1 MKCLLMTRRIRQE
14 LRKFFDE
21 KELTDKEREFILGC
35 MRAQKSY
42 PQLTKKQWDI
52 VKEIKLRYNEE
63 ENG

>member
-35 MRAQKSY
+35 MTAQKSY

-52 VKEIKLRYNEE
+52 VQEIKLRYKEE